1 MHVQNNQL
9 HMLVKKDKEYA
20 VYQVIK
26 NTKEGLI
33 KIMSEPIRVLHVVGN
48 MGIGGIE
55 TLIMN
60 IYRNI
65 DRDKVQFDFLIH
77 NPTEGEYA
85 DEIKKLGGHIYR
97 MPVLRDKTRTYYW
110 RYFEYK
116 RALKKFFLEHQEI
129 KVLHGHMTNTAS
141 IYMPIAMKYGN
152 VKCLITHSHQTEA
165 TPGLSGIV
173 TNILQ
178 KNIEKIATDYFACSK
193 EAAKWIYSPALI
205 NEEKVKIISNGVDVN
220 KYHYNDIEQKKLKL
234 QMKYNGKIVIGNVA
248 RFKEVK
254 NHTFLIDIFAELHKL
269 NPDTV
274 LLLIGQGELEKD
286 VKKKVMSL
294 GLSDSVDFLG
304 ARNDVPMLLKI
315 FDIFL
320 LPSLSEGLPLVG
332 IEAQAAGLPVLA
344 ADTVTKELNITGNVE
359 FLSLEKPA
367 KFWAQRVLD
376 IVNNFSRK
384 DMTEAVRLAGYDI
397 KETAKWLQKFYL
409 EKYK

>member
-116 RALKKFFLEHQEI
+116 RALKKFFW
-129 KVLHGHMTNTAS
+129 
-141 IYMPIAMKYGN
+141 
-152 VKCLITHSHQTEA
+152 
-165 TPGLSGIV
+165 
-173 TNILQ
+173 NI
-178 KNIEKIATDYFACSK
+178 
-193 EAAKWIYSPALI
+193 
-205 NEEKVKIISNGVDVN
+205 
-220 KYHYNDIEQKKLKL
+220 
-234 QMKYNGKIVIGNVA
+234 
-248 RFKEVK
+248 
-254 NHTFLIDIFAELHKL
+254 
-269 NPDTV
+269 
-274 LLLIGQGELEKD
+274 
-286 VKKKVMSL
+286 
-294 GLSDSVDFLG
+294 
-304 ARNDVPMLLKI
+304 
-315 FDIFL
+315 
-320 LPSLSEGLPLVG
+320 
-332 IEAQAAGLPVLA
+332 
-344 ADTVTKELNITGNVE
+344 
-359 FLSLEKPA
+359 
-367 KFWAQRVLD
+367 
-376 IVNNFSRK
+376 RK
-384 DMTEAVRLAGYDI
+384 
-397 KETAKWLQKFYL
+397 
-409 EKYK
+409 

>member
-1 MHVQNNQL
+1 
-9 HMLVKKDKEYA
+9 
-20 VYQVIK
+20 
-26 NTKEGLI
+26 
-33 KIMSEPIRVLHVVGN
+33 
-48 MGIGGIE
+48 
-55 TLIMN
+55 
-60 IYRNI
+60 
-65 DRDKVQFDFLIH
+65 
-77 NPTEGEYA
+77 
-85 DEIKKLGGHIYR
+85 
-97 MPVLRDKTRTYYW
+97 
-110 RYFEYK
+110 
-116 RALKKFFLEHQEI
+116 
-129 KVLHGHMTNTAS
+129 
-141 IYMPIAMKYGN
+141 
-152 VKCLITHSHQTEA
+152 
-165 TPGLSGIV
+165 
-173 TNILQ
+173 
-178 KNIEKIATDYFACSK
+178 
-193 EAAKWIYSPALI
+193 
-205 NEEKVKIISNGVDVN
+205 
-220 KYHYNDIEQKKLKL
+220 
-234 QMKYNGKIVIGNVA
+234 MKYNGKIVIGNVA
-248 RFKEVK
+248 RFKEVQ

-304 ARNDVPMLLKI
+304 ARNDVPILLKI

-320 LPSLSEGLPLVG
+320 LPSLFEGLPLVG

-376 IVNNFSRK
+376 IVNNFSRR

>member
-1 MHVQNNQL
+1 
-9 HMLVKKDKEYA
+9 
-20 VYQVIK
+20 
-26 NTKEGLI
+26 
-33 KIMSEPIRVLHVVGN
+33 MSKPIRVLHVVGN

-85 DEIKKLGGHIYR
+85 EEIKKLGGNIYR

-116 RALKKFFLEHQEI
+116 RALKNFFSMHPEI
-129 KVLHGHMTNTAS
+129 KVVHGHMTNTAS

-152 VKCLITHSHQTEA
+152 VKCCIAHSHQTEA
-165 TPGLSGIV
+165 TPGLSGLV

-178 KNIEKIATDYFACSK
+178 RHLEQIATDYFACSE
-193 EAAKWIYSPALI
+193 EAAKWIYSSEI
-205 NEEKVKIISNGVDVN
+205 IKNGKVKIIHNGADVE
-220 KYHYNDIEQKKLKL
+220 KYHFSETEHEKLKT
-234 QMKYNGKIVIGNVA
+234 QMGHSGKIVFGNVA
-248 RFKEVK
+248 RFKRQK
-254 NHTFLIDIFAELHKL
+254 NHEFLLDIFAEIHKM
-269 NPDTV
+269 NSNTV
-274 LLLIGQGELEKD
+274 LALVGQGELEQNMKEKA
-286 VKKKVMSL
+286 VQL
-294 GLSDSVDFLG
+294 GLVDCVEFLG
-304 ARNDVPMLLKI
+304 ARNDVPSLLKE
-315 FDIFL
+315 FDVFL
-320 LPSLSEGLPLVG
+320 LPSLFEGLPLVG

-376 IVNNFSRK
+376 IVNNFSRR

>member
-1 MHVQNNQL
+1 
-9 HMLVKKDKEYA
+9 
-20 VYQVIK
+20 
-26 NTKEGLI
+26 
-33 KIMSEPIRVLHVVGN
+33 MSEPIRVLHVVGN

-85 DEIKKLGGHIYR
+85 EEIKKLGGHIYR

-116 RALKKFFLEHQEI
+116 SALKKFFLEHKEI

-152 VKCLITHSHQTEA
+152 VKCCIAHSHQTEA
-165 TPGLSGIV
+165 TPGLSGVV

-178 KNIEKIATDYFACSK
+178 RHLEKIATDYFACSE
-193 EAAKWIYSPALI
+193 EAAKWIYSI
-205 NEEKVKIISNGVDVN
+205 EIVENGKVKIIHNGTDVE
-220 KYHYNDIEQKKLKL
+220 KYHFDSVEHEKIKN
-234 QMKYNGKIVIGNVA
+234 QMGHSGKIVFGNVA
-248 RFKEVK
+248 RFKKQK
-254 NHTFLIDIFAELHKL
+254 NHEFLIDIFAEIHKM
-269 NPDTV
+269 NQNTV
-274 LLLIGQGELEKD
+274 LILVGQGELEENMKE
-286 VKKKVMSL
+286 KVAKL
-294 GLSDSVDFLG
+294 GLDDCVEFLG
-304 ARNDVPMLLKI
+304 ARNDVPTLLKD
-315 FDIFL
+315 FDVFL
-320 LPSLSEGLPLVG
+320 LPSLFEGLPLVG

-367 KFWAQRVLD
+367 KFWAEKILD
-376 IVNNFSRK
+376 IVNDFSRR

-397 KETAKWLQKFYL
+397 KETAKWLQTFYID
-409 EKYK
+409 KYK